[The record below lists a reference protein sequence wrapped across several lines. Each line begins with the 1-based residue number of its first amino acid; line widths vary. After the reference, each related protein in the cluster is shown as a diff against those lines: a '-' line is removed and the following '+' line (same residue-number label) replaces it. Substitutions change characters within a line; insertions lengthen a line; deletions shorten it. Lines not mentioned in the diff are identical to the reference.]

1 MRKTQLSLASL
12 GAIAVSVA
20 VAFFKLKSVHLGEEK
35 WLKIK
40 GWFCLGSISIYSE
53 GNSLYNKTVKHDFI
67 DYVMFYEVI
76 SAIKDI
82 GGVLK

>member
-1 MRKTQLSLASL
+1 MAL
-12 GAIAVSVA
+12 
-20 VAFFKLKSVHLGEEK
+20 
-35 WLKIK
+35 
-40 GWFCLGSISIYSE
+40 LGSISIYSE